1 MSEEHF
7 TELAVANIGKRRRED
22 ADDSRTIRGRREH
35 GRLGEKEIA
44 EEDDGTGWEN
54 AVERRPPPPHT

>member
-1 MSEEHF
+1 MSEEHL

-22 ADDSRTIRGRREH
+22 ADDSRAIRGRREH
-35 GRLGEKEIA
+35 GRLGKKEIA